1 MEMFIQCLH
10 VNIYHPY
17 TRILWSNVIKKVL
30 KIIKY
35 YPCGIKRKSTIMIT
49 YRRWKGGKLM
59 TKMPVNFQSPEDI
72 IKFVNIVSGY
82 DYDVDLKCG
91 HYVVDAKSLVSAF
104 TLSNST
110 NIEMQIHGDDCN
122 ELLVHVAEYLCN

>member
-1 MEMFIQCLH
+1 
-10 VNIYHPY
+10 
-17 TRILWSNVIKKVL
+17 
-30 KIIKY
+30 
-35 YPCGIKRKSTIMIT
+35 
-49 YRRWKGGKLM
+49 M

-72 IKFVNIVSGY
+72 IKFVNIVSSY

-122 ELLVHVAEYLCN
+122 ELLVHVAEYLCNQQQK